1 VNGPA
6 KIRALIA
13 DDEPLSRRVVQ
24 QLLARHGDVVVV
36 ADCAD
41 GEAVRDAIVQCRPDV
56 AFLDIQMPIA
66 SGLDVARER
75 DPRSGPF
82 VVFVTAYDHFALP
95 AFDVDAV
102 DYLTKP
108 LVEDRFD
115 AALQRV
121 RERLR
126 GRRSYPSQLVAH
138 IGTRDV
144 LIPVESIEYIEADDV
159 YAAVVWRGKRH
170 LVRTPL
176 DALERV
182 LHPDVFIRVHR
193 SYIVRI
199 DRVVEVR
206 RDKPSGAEL
215 VLQSGVRLP
224 VSRRRRAALDAIC
237 KPIGP

>member
-1 VNGPA
+1 VNGLA

-24 QLLARHGDVVVV
+24 QLLARHDDVVVV

-41 GEAVRDAIVQCRPDV
+41 GEAVREAIGQHRPDV
-56 AFLDIQMPIA
+56 AFLDIQMPMA

-75 DPRSGPF
+75 DPRSGPV
-82 VVFVTAYDHFALP
+82 VVFVTAYDQFALP
-95 AFDVDAV
+95 AFEVDAV

-115 AALQRV
+115 AAMQRV
-121 RERLR
+121 RDRLR
-126 GRRSYPSQLVAH
+126 GRRTYPPQLVARV
-138 IGTRDV
+138 GARDV

-159 YAAVVWRGKRH
+159 YAAVVSRGKRY

-176 DALERV
+176 DALERA
-182 LHPDVFIRVHR
+182 LDANVFIRVHR

-199 DRVVEVR
+199 DRVAQVR
-206 RDKPSGAEL
+206 RDKPNGAEL
-215 VLQSGVRLP
+215 VMQSGVTLP
-224 VSRRRRAALDAIC
+224 VSRRRRGALDTIL
-237 KPIGP
+237 KPVTS